1 MGPSGFGGRPILG
14 RSRLSGGRGRLK
26 AGCGQNCPPHKTK
39 LSCLEIAASPP
50 KRAAPCERAFGA
62 ALDLARLIA
71 VATTIAAGVPAFAQ
85 ELPAWPD
92 TYVAR
97 LQALALVE
105 TLNAEVLASRSAT
118 LTLEGW
124 CRDHQLAKDPAIAA
138 EVVRDVTKGSTA
150 EQRQRLQ
157 VTPEAEVKYRR
168 VRLRCGSRVLSEADN
183 WYVPDRLTPDMNRL
197 LDTTGTPFGKVVQPL
212 EPYRQTFAARLLWR
226 PLPDGWE
233 RSSIAAATATAGTL
247 TIPDALFEHRA
258 VLYTREHKPF
268 AEVDEVYGRQLLAF
282 PAPR

>member
-1 MGPSGFGGRPILG
+1 MHADAHTLITDAHTLIRSLG
-14 RSRLSGGRGRLK
+14 TVARR
-26 AGCGQNCPPHKTK
+26 
-39 LSCLEIAASPP
+39 P
-50 KRAAPCERAFGA
+50 KREATCARAVGP
-62 ALDLARLIA
+62 ALRHARLLA
-71 VATTIAAGVPAFAQ
+71 VATIIAACVASYAQ
-85 ELPAWPD
+85 ESPAWPD

-124 CRDHQLAKDPAIAA
+124 CRDHQLAKEPTIVA
-138 EVVRDVTKGSTA
+138 ELVRGVAKAPTA
-150 EQRQRLQ
+150 EQRRRLQ
-157 VTPEAEVKYRR
+157 VTSQAEVKYRR
-168 VRLRCGSRVLSEADN
+168 VQLRCGNRVLSEADN
-183 WYVPDRLTPDMNRL
+183 WYVPDRSTADMNRL

-212 EPYRQTFAARLLWR
+212 EPYRQTFEVRLLWS

-233 RSSIAAATATAGTL
+233 RGSIGSSTATAGVL
-247 TIPDALFEHRA
+247 AIPDALFEHRA

-268 AEVDEVYGRQLLAF
+268 SEVDEVYRRQLLAF